1 MGGGLMELV
10 ATGAQDI
17 YLTGNPQITFFKVVY
32 RRHTNFSIET
42 IKETCSGTAR
52 INEFEN
58 EASCKI
64 SRNGDLIHKIYLTV
78 TDKTNTGITSGSQ
91 IIKEVELN
99 IGGQLIDKYNQEWQ
113 DIWNELSIPKCK
125 STGFKSMTGNY
136 GISCVNNTTHYTKGV
151 ENIHIPLLFWFCR
164 NPGLSLPLIALQYHD
179 VTIDFIFNSSDKIGL
194 EQEES
199 DINIYID
206 FIYLD
211 TDERKRFAEVSH
223 EYLIEQVQIL
233 ETNNTKIQELNL
245 NHPVKEIIW
254 TSQHR
259 DGITNSTYKNAK
271 LVLNGQDRF
280 SKQPEEY
287 FQLRHPFDY
296 HTKIPRQNLPGA
308 GLNNQSSY
316 STISIFD
323 SSDSGVSEITSLKR
337 SQIGSSQGLV
347 FDTALKKVPSGIA
360 DGKTVT
366 SHLNH
371 FNFNTVCNTTNNHFV
386 YWPTYDILKDNNNPT
401 SGSDAG
407 FKGMLTDTKSLN
419 RESLLRNIFM
429 LNSLDFLYFKWSTQ
443 LIPVSN
449 AGTYI
454 TDTTGGAPFPGRNSM
469 LSYTNHTTD
478 RPILNTTDKI
488 LYNHGQINSGGE
500 AFDKFIYDSD
510 GGNSYIK
517 QLHESMV
524 LVLPNTIANRMTEQ
538 IDYIFEV
545 EVKYGNTKI
554 PYEMH
559 AKVIKI
565 YNGNTLKAD
574 DDMTTFAPEGVVGV
588 SNVTDPRSEVFSISS
603 AGGTNSNRDGSET
616 NKTSVPRHASG
627 IVLGHGNDN
636 SDEVSFIY
644 LNNIIDPFINFGEER
659 KHRRVCSYC
668 NEGEFQGTPHDNGF
682 ATAKD
687 DDLGYHGNIHTG
699 KSLVS
704 ATTRTGT
711 GTSVLIP
718 ADDVLRTATN
728 IFPTGDG
735 TDNDGANP
743 PTSDERAEKH
753 MFKSAFISENFDDG
767 VGTIAEPT
775 TPNLTIKKI
784 YKLSSTSNILKSE
797 AETSK
802 MVKKINV
809 YSFALKPEE
818 HQPSGSCNFSR
829 IDTAQLI
836 TDLEIGLDYNIYAVN
851 YNVLR
856 IMSGMGGL
864 AYSN

>member
-1 MGGGLMELV
+1 MELV

-52 INEFEN
+52 ITEFEN
-58 EASCKI
+58 EASCTI

-78 TDKTNTGITSGSQ
+78 TDKTISGITSGSK
-91 IIKEVELN
+91 IIKEVKLN

-125 STGFKSMTGNY
+125 SIGFKSMTGDY
-136 GISCVNNTTHYTKGV
+136 GISCINDTTEYTKGV

-179 VTIDFIFNSSDKIGL
+179 VTLDFIFNSSDKIGL
-194 EQEES
+194 KQEKS

-259 DGITNSTYKNAK
+259 DGVTNSTYENAK

-308 GLNNQSSY
+308 GLKNQSSY

-323 SSDSGVSEITSLKR
+323 SSESGVSEITSLKR
-337 SQIGSSQGLV
+337 SQTGSSQGLA
-347 FDTALKKVPSGIA
+347 FDTALKLVPSGIK
-360 DGKTVT
+360 GTVAT
-366 SHLNH
+366 TTKLNH
-371 FNFNTVCNTTNNHFV
+371 FNFNTACNTTNNHFV
-386 YWPTYDILKDNNNPT
+386 YWPTYDILKDN
-401 SGSDAG
+401 GAAAG
-407 FKGMLTDTKSLN
+407 FKGMLTDTTSLN

-443 LIPVSN
+443 PIPVGT

-454 TDTTGGAPFPGRNSM
+454 TDTTGSANGGAAARDSM

-478 RPILNTTDKI
+478 RAILNTSPDKM
-488 LYNHGQINSGGE
+488 LYNHGQISTGGE
-500 AFDKFIYDSD
+500 AFNKFIYDSD

-517 QLHESMV
+517 QLHQSMV

-545 EVKYGNTKI
+545 EVSYGDTKI
-554 PYEMH
+554 PYQMH
-559 AKVIKI
+559 AKVTKI
-565 YNGNTLKAD
+565 YNGNTLKGD
-574 DDMTTFAPEGVVGV
+574 DVITNFAPETVTA
-588 SNVTDPRSEVFSISS
+588 SNVTDPRTQVFSIGSI
-603 AGGTNSNRDGSET
+603 AGNSVARDGSET
-616 NKTSVPRHASG
+616 NKTSVSRHASG

-644 LNNIIDPFINFGEER
+644 LDNIIDPFINFEEER
-659 KHRRVCSYC
+659 IARASASRPNRSA
-668 NEGEFQGTPHDNGF
+668 GEFHGTPHDNGF

-687 DDLGYHGNIHTG
+687 DDTG
-699 KSLVS
+699 DFRTGINTNKSLVS
-704 ATTRTGT
+704 ATTRTGV
-711 GTSVLIP
+711 GTNVSP
-718 ADDVLRTATN
+718 DADDVLRTAAN

-735 TDNDGANP
+735 TDSANGGDE
-743 PTSDERAEKH
+743 SDEKTV
-753 MFKSAFISENFDDG
+753 FKSAFPN
-767 VGTIAEPT
+767 AEHDPLQP
-775 TPNLTIKKI
+775 PNLTIKKI
-784 YKLSSTSNILKSE
+784 YKLSNTSNILKSE

-836 TDLEIGLDYNIYAVN
+836 TDLEIGSDYNIYAVN